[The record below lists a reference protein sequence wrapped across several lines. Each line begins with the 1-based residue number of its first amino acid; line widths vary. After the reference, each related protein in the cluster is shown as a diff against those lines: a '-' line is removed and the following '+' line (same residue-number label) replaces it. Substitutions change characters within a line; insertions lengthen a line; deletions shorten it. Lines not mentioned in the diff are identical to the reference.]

1 MDALYDMADEAEDQD
16 FDILE
21 FFDGIRLIRY
31 DTPKDFSL
39 KFLNDVR
46 RECPDMVS
54 RSGSGQ
60 IGRIS
65 MRRRLR

>member
-46 RECPDMVS
+46 REFF
-54 RSGSGQ
+54 
-60 IGRIS
+60 
-65 MRRRLR
+65 